1 MGEGEGW
8 FRRGSAGFGG
18 GAWRVVFGWCMS
30 FRLKMLQV
38 ARVAPKVLGE
48 AGALVEGFLRS
59 KLDECGGFVDREG
72 KPDLYYTVF
81 GLEGLMAL
89 RAELDWVRVR
99 GWLETFGDG
108 EGLDFVHLC
117 CLARCWSSAGLGGL
131 DGEVKRRLLARVEGF
146 RSADGG
152 YNQAAGKPHGS
163 AYGCLLAWSAYEDAG
178 ERAPDTE
185 RLVESLLALRTDDG
199 GWSNDRGM
207 PVGVT
212 PAAAAAVALCRH
224 LGIPVE
230 PKVRDWILSQ
240 ALPEGGFKA
249 LPGIPMPDLL
259 STAVALHAL
268 DALQTDLSGLREP
281 CLDFV
286 DSLWSAEGGFHGNW
300 TDHELDCEYTYYGL
314 LALGHLGL

>member
-1 MGEGEGW
+1 
-8 FRRGSAGFGG
+8 
-18 GAWRVVFGWCMS
+18 MS

-38 ARVAPKVLGE
+38 ARVAPKVLGDA
-48 AGALVEGFLRS
+48 AGLVEAFLRS
-59 KLDECGGFVDREG
+59 KQDVCGGFRDREG

-89 RAELDWVRVR
+89 QADIDWPRVR
-99 GWLETFGDG
+99 SWLDSFGDG

-117 CLARCWSSAGLGGL
+117 CLARCWSSAGVRDFPPELR
-131 DGEVKRRLLARVEGF
+131 DGLLARVEGF
-146 RSADGG
+146 RSLDGG
-152 YNQAAGKPHGS
+152 YNQAPGKAYGS
-163 AYGCLLAWSAYEDAG
+163 AYGCLLAWSAYEDLG
-178 ERAPDTE
+178 QSVPDAS
-185 RLVESLLALRTDDG
+185 RLVESLMALRTADG

-212 PAAAAAVALCRH
+212 PAAAAAVALCQH
-224 LGIPVE
+224 LEIPVE
-230 PKVRDWILSQ
+230 TTVRDWILSQ
-240 ALPEGGFKA
+240 ALPGGGFKA
-249 LPGIPMPDLL
+249 LPGIPLPDLL

-268 DALQTDLSGLREP
+268 DALQADLSALREP

-286 DSLWSAEGGFHGNW
+286 DSLWNAEGGFHGNW

>member
-1 MGEGEGW
+1 
-8 FRRGSAGFGG
+8 
-18 GAWRVVFGWCMS
+18 MS

-48 AGALVEGFLRS
+48 SADLVADFLRS
-59 KLDECGGFVDREG
+59 RRHEGGGFLDREG

-89 RAELDWVRVR
+89 RTEPETGPLTDWLR
-99 GWLETFGDG
+99 GFGDG
-108 EGLDFVHLC
+108 EDLDFVHLC
-117 CLARCWSSAGLGGL
+117 CLARCWSSVGLSELEAGVR
-131 DGEVKRRLLARVEGF
+131 ERLLARVEGF

-152 YNQAAGKPHGS
+152 YNQAPGKDYGT
-163 AYGCLLAWSAYEDAG
+163 AYGCLLGWSAHEDLG
-178 ERAPDTE
+178 SSAPDTD
-185 RLVESLLALRTDDG
+185 RLIASLLALRTADG
-199 GWSNDRGM
+199 GWSNERGL

-224 LGIPVE
+224 LELPVD
-230 PKVRDWILSQ
+230 PRTRDWLLAQ
-240 ALPEGGFKA
+240 ALPEGGFRA
-249 LPGIPMPDLL
+249 LPGLPLPDLL

-268 DALQTDLSGLREP
+268 DALEADISGLREA

>member
-1 MGEGEGW
+1 
-8 FRRGSAGFGG
+8 
-18 GAWRVVFGWCMS
+18 MS

-48 AGALVEGFLRS
+48 SADLVAGFLRS
-59 KLDECGGFVDREG
+59 RRHECGGFVDREG

-81 GLEGLMAL
+81 GIEGLMAL
-89 RAELDWVRVR
+89 QAQPEPERMRDW
-99 GWLETFGDG
+99 LAAFGDG
-108 EGLDFVHLC
+108 GNLDFVHLC
-117 CLARCWSSAGLGGL
+117 CLARCWSNIGVSAL
-131 DGEVKRRLLARVEGF
+131 DNEVRARLLERVEGF

-152 YNQAAGKPHGS
+152 YNQAPKKEHGS
-163 AYGCLLAWSAYEDAG
+163 AYGCLLGWSAYEDLG
-178 ERAPDTE
+178 FIAPDKE
-185 RLVESLLALRTDDG
+185 RLLASLMALRTADG
-199 GWSNDRGM
+199 GWSNDRGL

-224 LGIPVE
+224 LEVPVDTST
-230 PKVRDWILSQ
+230 RDWLLAQ
-240 ALPEGGFKA
+240 ALPEGGFRA
-249 LPGIPMPDLL
+249 LPGLPMPDLL

-268 DALQTDLSGLREP
+268 DALETDLSGLREP

-286 DSLWSAEGGFHGNW
+286 DSLWNAQGGFHGNW

>member
-1 MGEGEGW
+1 
-8 FRRGSAGFGG
+8 
-18 GAWRVVFGWCMS
+18 MS

-48 AGALVEGFLRS
+48 SAELVENFLRS
-59 KLDECGGFVDREG
+59 RQDECGGFVDREG

-89 RAELDWVRVR
+89 RAEADTARVTA
-99 GWLETFGDG
+99 WLADFSDG

-117 CLARCWSSAGLGGL
+117 CLARCWSSVGTKPLDAG
-131 DGEVKRRLLARVEGF
+131 VKARLLERVEGF

-152 YNQAAGKPHGS
+152 YNQAPNKEHGS
-163 AYGCLLAWSAYEDAG
+163 AYGCLLGWSAHEDLG
-178 ERAPDTE
+178 STAPGTD
-185 RLVESLLALRTDDG
+185 RLIESLLALRTADG
-199 GWSNDRGM
+199 GWSNDRGL

-212 PAAAAAVALCRH
+212 PAAAAAAALCRH
-224 LGIPVE
+224 LDMPADTQT
-230 PKVRDWILSQ
+230 RDWLLAQ
-240 ALPEGGFKA
+240 ALPEGGFRA
-249 LPGIPMPDLL
+249 LPGLPMPDLL

-268 DALQTDLSGLREP
+268 DALQADIGALREG

-286 DSLWSAEGGFHGNW
+286 DSLWNAQGGFHGNW